1 MKKNQKVTIV
11 VSTPWATT
19 EEEGVIRKISGNK
32 IFIEGLDIP
41 FNKITGIKEDCFF
54 GSKVYIKELLTKK

>member
-54 GSKVYIKELLTKK
+54 WV